1 MSLSSTPLPPLAP
14 LPVRPTNGLLAANLI
29 CMISM
34 LIWASGLPAAD
45 RLIPLLPGDQLA
57 ALRMALAAGAL
68 VPFWVLREGIAP
80 LQAVN
85 WPRGIAVGSLIGLG
99 AWFLI
104 LGQARGGA
112 VTAAVIAS
120 TLPVVGITLEVMLDG
135 RRLTLAL
142 ILGLLLS
149 LAGGV
154 MALDLGA
161 GGMNLG
167 LGALLCFASVVA
179 FALGSR
185 LTVTAFPRE
194 TPLGRTA
201 VTLTG
206 AAVAVL
212 AASGLQWG
220 LGGPAPQFAGWG
232 WAEVGAMLL
241 LSVGALGVSQVMWIM
256 SVERLGIGLSALHIN
271 AAPFYVMLI
280 LFALGQAW
288 DWSQALAATVVG
300 LGVLVAQGILP
311 LPFGGRR

>member
-1 MSLSSTPLPPLAP
+1 M
-14 LPVRPTNGLLAANLI
+14 
-29 CMISM
+29 
-34 LIWASGLPAAD
+34 
-45 RLIPLLPGDQLA
+45 
-57 ALRMALAAGAL
+57 
-68 VPFWVLREGIAP
+68 
-80 LQAVN
+80 N

-161 GGMNLG
+161 GGINLG